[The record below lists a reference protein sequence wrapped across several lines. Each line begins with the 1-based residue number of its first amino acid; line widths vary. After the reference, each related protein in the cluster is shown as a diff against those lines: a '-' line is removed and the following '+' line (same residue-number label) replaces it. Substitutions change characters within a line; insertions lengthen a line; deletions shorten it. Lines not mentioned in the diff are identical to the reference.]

1 MEEGEKEKKKS
12 KKSLKNLF
20 SSDKSDKMFAAIIIA
35 IVAVA
40 IFFIIITVSKVKDS
54 KKNDEGFIKKMDTS
68 YIVTMLTDYQSA
80 LQDADITRIRTFIY
94 NQKNVADE
102 EINKN
107 VYAAEGYK
115 IGTLSITDCYA
126 QYGVKDN
133 EYIIYAKYKLSIPEI
148 ETPAVGLFTYYIVK
162 ESDSGYK
169 VSYDLYDVNSNV
181 YSYVSE
187 MSSKQYVQD
196 LIQEVNDEFNRARSK
211 DSALN
216 KVIND
221 IANSSVQETTSGND
235 STTAESGGE
244 TTAEETTTEKETTTS
259 SEDDE

>member
-1 MEEGEKEKKKS
+1 MKKITLKNLRAIDFKYTPEAQKEYSEDDQEYEDEYENEYEDEGEYEDDEDEYENEYEADDELDELERLLDENDYIEQRHKRDGRRRERKEKKKS

-107 VYAAEGYK
+107 LYAAEGYSLRMQFRASEWQK
-115 IGTLSITDCYA
+115 RFF
-126 QYGVKDN
+126 
-133 EYIIYAKYKLSIPEI
+133 
-148 ETPAVGLFTYYIVK
+148 LF
-162 ESDSGYK
+162 
-169 VSYDLYDVNSNV
+169 
-181 YSYVSE
+181 
-187 MSSKQYVQD
+187 
-196 LIQEVNDEFNRARSK
+196 
-211 DSALN
+211 
-216 KVIND
+216 
-221 IANSSVQETTSGND
+221 
-235 STTAESGGE
+235 
-244 TTAEETTTEKETTTS
+244 
-259 SEDDE
+259 